1 MSNGTPTFWDHTIVG
16 QNLPWDEGGAAHEGI
31 SDSAYLKSIPNHF
44 VQLHS
49 PKLDV
54 TTLWLRSVGHT
65 HTAFAME
72 CAMDQLAHAAKKDP
86 VAFRR
91 SLLKDHPRHLGV
103 LNLAAEKAG
112 WGKPL
117 PKGHFHGIAV
127 HESFKSFIAQVAEIS
142 IGNDGKVKVHKVT
155 AAVDCG
161 LAVNPD
167 GVTMQIESCV
177 NYALSMA
184 FYGEITFKNGVVQQ
198 SNFHNYRILRLHESP
213 AVIDVHIADSGGEM
227 GGVGEPGFPP
237 TAPAVAN
244 AIFAATG
251 KRIMQMPFG
260 DTNFKA

>member
-1 MSNGTPTFWDHTIVG
+1 
-16 QNLPWDEGGAAHEGI
+16 
-31 SDSAYLKSIPNHF
+31 
-44 VQLHS
+44 
-49 PKLDV
+49 
-54 TTLWLRSVGHT
+54 
-65 HTAFAME
+65 
-72 CAMDQLAHAAKKDP
+72 
-86 VAFRR
+86 
-91 SLLKDHPRHLGV
+91 
-103 LNLAAEKAG
+103 
-112 WGKPL
+112 
-117 PKGHFHGIAV
+117 
-127 HESFKSFIAQVAEIS
+127 
-142 IGNDGKVKVHKVT
+142 VHKVT

-167 GVTMQIESCV
+167 GVKMQIESCV

-184 FYGEITFKNGVVQQ
+184 FYGAITFKNGEVQQ

-251 KRIMQMPFG
+251 KRIKQLPFG